1 MYYNQN
7 IGTHAH
13 KMLTQQII
21 VKSSAHLTSQ
31 SHWALASYCS
41 EVVTARWTISRKFEY
56 ECIAP
61 DVKFLNDRHLVA
73 TSWSKSFYSLRG
85 ENLIRHW
92 QTVGMA
98 DQEVDENISQSCH
111 KISPLHRL
119 ILKLKE
125 IRHIL

>member
-1 MYYNQN
+1 MHIWLANHT
-7 IGTHAH
+7 GLLHH
-13 KMLTQQII
+13 I
-21 VKSSAHLTSQ
+21 VLKLLPLGGR
-31 SHWALASYCS
+31 LAGN
-41 EVVTARWTISRKFEY
+41 FEY

-98 DQEVDENISQSCH
+98 DQEVDENIS
-111 KISPLHRL
+111 
-119 ILKLKE
+119 
-125 IRHIL
+125 